1 VFWDGWSPSPS
12 KEQPSILAGSGTIG
26 PCCKISPV
34 PPIKL
39 ASTRQRL
46 RNQVALVTGATR
58 GIGLAIARALAAE
71 GCNLV
76 LTGRDVSALTRISRE
91 LASAKINVLAHPCDV
106 RDPQSVDDLFRA
118 IRRQCKRLDI
128 LVNNA
133 GIAHANLTVD
143 TLSLPLWQDVIETN
157 LTGMF
162 LVTQAALAI
171 MKRGGTIV
179 NNLSIA
185 ANRVFA
191 GSAAY
196 IASKHGALGL
206 TNTLREEL
214 RPRGIRV
221 IALLPGA
228 TNTEIW
234 NTFWPEV
241 PRKKMM
247 SPATV
252 AAAVVNAIQL
262 PPNATVETLEILP
275 TAGRL

>member
-1 VFWDGWSPSPS
+1 
-12 KEQPSILAGSGTIG
+12 
-26 PCCKISPV
+26 V
-34 PPIKL
+34 PQRT
-39 ASTRQRL
+39 STRQL

-76 LTGRDVSALTRISRE
+76 LTGRDQQALRRISRE
-91 LASAKINVLAHPCDV
+91 LTSAKIKVLAQPCDV
-106 RDPQSVDDLFRA
+106 RDPQSVDDLFRV
-118 IRRQCKRLDI
+118 IRRHCKRLDI
-128 LVNNA
+128 VINNA
-133 GIAHANLTVD
+133 GIAHADLTVD
-143 TLSLPLWQDVIETN
+143 KLPLPLWHDVIETN
-157 LTGMF
+157 LTGTF

-196 IASKHGALGL
+196 VASKHGALGL

-214 RPRGIRV
+214 RPKGIRV
-221 IALLPGA
+221 IALMPGA
-228 TNTEIW
+228 TNTDIW
-234 NTFWPEV
+234 NTFWPQA

-247 SPATV
+247 SPTTV
-252 AAAVVNAIQL
+252 ATAVVNAILL

-275 TAGRL
+275 TAGLL

>member
-1 VFWDGWSPSPS
+1 MPRKPS
-12 KEQPSILAGSGTIG
+12 TG
-26 PCCKISPV
+26 PLHS
-34 PPIKL
+34 
-39 ASTRQRL
+39 
-46 RNQVALVTGATR
+46 QVALVTGAAR
-58 GIGLAIARALAAE
+58 GIGHAIAQALVAK

-76 LTGRDVSALTRISRE
+76 LTGRDEPALHRVSRE
-91 LASAKINVLAHPCDV
+91 LASARTKVLAHPCDI
-106 RDPQSVDDLFRA
+106 RDPQSIDDLFRA

-128 LVNNA
+128 LINNA
-133 GIAHANLTVD
+133 GIAHTNLTVD
-143 TLSLPLWQDVIETN
+143 KIPLPLWQDVIETN
-157 LTGMF
+157 LTGTF

-179 NNLSIA
+179 NNLSVA

-196 IASKHGALGL
+196 AASKHGALGL
-206 TNTLREEL
+206 SNTLREEL
-214 RPRGIRV
+214 RSSGIRV

-228 TNTEIW
+228 TNTDIW
-234 NTFWPEV
+234 NTFWPQA

-252 AAAVVNAIQL
+252 ATAVVNAILL

-275 TAGRL
+275 TAGVL

>member
-1 VFWDGWSPSPS
+1 
-12 KEQPSILAGSGTIG
+12 
-26 PCCKISPV
+26 V
-34 PPIKL
+34 PPSH
-39 ASTRQRL
+39 STRSL
-46 RNQVALVTGATR
+46 HNQVALVTGATR
-58 GIGLAIARALAAE
+58 GIGLAVARALAAE
-71 GCNLV
+71 GCDLI
-76 LTGRDVSALTRISRE
+76 LTGRDEQVLRRVSRGLATGRI
-91 LASAKINVLAHPCDV
+91 KVLAHSCDL
-106 RDPQSVDDLFRA
+106 RDPQSIDDLFRA
-118 IRRQCKRLDI
+118 IRQKFHRLDI
-128 LVNNA
+128 LINNA
-133 GIAHANLTVD
+133 GIAHPNFTVD
-143 TLSLPLWQDVIETN
+143 KLPLPLWKDVIETN

-162 LVTQAALAI
+162 LVTQAALAM
-171 MKRGGTIV
+171 MKREGTIV

-196 IASKHGALGL
+196 AASKHGALGF

-228 TNTEIW
+228 TNTDIW
-234 NTFWPEV
+234 KTFWPQA

-252 AAAVVNAIQL
+252 ATAVVNAILL

-275 TAGRL
+275 TAGPL

>member
-1 VFWDGWSPSPS
+1 
-12 KEQPSILAGSGTIG
+12 
-26 PCCKISPV
+26 V
-34 PPIKL
+34 PPRP
-39 ASTRQRL
+39 STRSVQPL
-46 RNQVALVTGATR
+46 HNQVALVTGATR
-58 GIGLAIARALAAE
+58 GIGRAVARALAAQ

-76 LTGRDVSALTRISRE
+76 VTGRDQAALRRIGRE
-91 LASAKINVLAHPCDV
+91 LASAKIQIMAQPCDI

-118 IRRQCKRLDI
+118 IRRQFKRLDI

-143 TLSLPLWQDVIETN
+143 KLPLPLWKDVIETN
-157 LTGMF
+157 LTGTF

-171 MKRGGTIV
+171 MKRNGTIV

-191 GSAAY
+191 GSSAY
-196 IASKHGALGL
+196 NASKHGALGL

-234 NTFWPEV
+234 NTLWPKA

-252 AAAVVNAIQL
+252 AAAVVNAILL
-262 PPNATVETLEILP
+262 PPNTTIETLELLP
-275 TAGRL
+275 TSGRL